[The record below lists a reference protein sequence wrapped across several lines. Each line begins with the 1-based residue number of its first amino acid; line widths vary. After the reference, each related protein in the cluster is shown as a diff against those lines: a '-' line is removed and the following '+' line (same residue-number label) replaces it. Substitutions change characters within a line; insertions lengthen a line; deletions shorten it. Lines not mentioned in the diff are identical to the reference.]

1 MSSGVD
7 DLDRSDTAIDTK
19 CSLYYF
25 NAEKGFWEPA
35 VERFSVAVQ
44 LAKVGK
50 LSTQV
55 VSLPDPVRIN
65 ISVRLGGVM
74 HDCLKLMGKS

>member
-35 VERFSVAVQ
+35 AERFSVAVQ

-50 LSTQV
+50 VSTQV
-55 VSLPDPVRIN
+55 VSLPDPVKIN